1 MKSYKHLFDIC
12 ISEANRRRAIQQAK
26 RTKRVRK
33 MIKKRHMSDDE
44 LLEKSLEWILNYE
57 NAKHTPVRIQDGT
70 SRKERWILVPTLEEL
85 IVQHCI
91 CKAMEEMFWRGMYEH
106 SYASLPNR
114 GAHKAKKRIEKWIDT
129 DPKNVKYVLKMDIH
143 HFFDSIPHDILKAK
157 LAKKIHD
164 DRMLDL
170 LFKII
175 DVTDVGIPLGFYT
188 SQWLSNW
195 FLQDLD
201 HYIKEQLHAVYYV
214 RYMDDMVIFGSNKK
228 VLHQIRLGISQYLEA
243 ELGLEL
249 KGNWQVFR
257 FSYTEKVTVH
267 DKKGDHVI
275 EVDRGRDLDFMGF
288 RFYRKR
294 TTLRRSIML
303 KATRKARKIHKKP
316 KPTVYD
322 YRQMMSYLG
331 WIDATD
337 VYKMYLRHIKPRVNF
352 KRMKRYISR
361 YDIHDDKRVYERL
374 IKLYLPKGGKV
385 QNGPRLHNSRERGE
399 TARARSRRYHRLLP
413 AQLSTGGTPD
423 THGRRG
429 AGADLDLR
437 GSNPQQGRGVAVP
450 R

>member
-12 ISEANRRRAIQQAK
+12 ISESNRRLAIKQAK

-33 MIKKRHMSDDE
+33 MLKKRHMSDEE
-44 LLEKSLEWILNYE
+44 LLDKSLEWILKYE
-57 NAKHTPVRIQDGT
+57 NSEHTPVKIQDGT
-70 SRKERWILVPTLEEL
+70 SRKERWIIVPTLEEL
-85 IVQHCI
+85 IVQHCV

-106 SYASLPNR
+106 SYASLPRR

-129 DPKNVKYVLKMDIH
+129 DPKNVKYVLKMDVH
-143 HFFDSIPHDILKAK
+143 HFFDSIPHDILKEK

-175 DVTDVGIPLGFYT
+175 DVTDSGIPLGFYT

-195 FLQDLD
+195 YMEDFD
-201 HYIKEQLHAVYYV
+201 HFVKEQLHAVYYV

-228 VLHQIRLGISQYLEA
+228 VLHQIRLAISDYLETN
-243 ELGLEL
+243 LGLEL
-249 KGNWQVFR
+249 KGDWQVFR
-257 FSYTEKVTVH
+257 FSYTEKVTVS
-267 DKKGDHVI
+267 DKSGTRIV
-275 EVDRGRDLDFMGF
+275 EVDRGRFLDFMGF

-303 KATRKARKIHKKP
+303 KATRKARRIHKKS

-337 VYKMYLRHIKPRVNF
+337 TYRMYLKHIKPRVNF
-352 KRMKRYISR
+352 RKMKRYISK
-361 YDIHDDKRVYERL
+361 YDRHDDKRIYEKL
-374 IKLYLPKGGKV
+374 IRLYLPKGGKV
-385 QNGPRLHNSRERGE
+385 QNGAGVYPCRKRDQA
-399 TARARSRRYHRLLP
+399 ARTRSRRHDRVLP
-413 AQLSTGGTPD
+413 AQL
-423 THGRRG
+423 
-429 AGADLDLR
+429 
-437 GSNPQQGRGVAVP
+437 
-450 R
+450 